1 MAGDAHLSLFG
12 APMSK
17 AGDAVAP
24 LLPVEL
30 RPSETPSASVPGAVF
45 NLATT
50 TIGAGIMSLP
60 AAVKVLGVAPALV
73 LVVAA
78 AFLADASAEFLMRYR
93 GAGGAWSYAAAMGDA
108 FGRAG
113 SAALQICVALTTA
126 GTLTVYLDI
135 IGNLCPFPFFPSPDL
150 LSCDVLSGS
159 QSEGAAHAGILQEW
173 FGEQWWT
180 ARVAA
185 QLVAVVIVIL
195 PLVLLR
201 RVDSLKFSSA
211 VSVLLAVV
219 FMCIST
225 GMALY
230 ALFQGRTQKPRLLPD
245 FAHLSS
251 FLDLFTAVP
260 IIVVAFTFHFN
271 VHPIRAELSE
281 TSDMQVAV
289 RLSVLLCSAIY
300 AAIGFFGYLLFGE
313 ATMTDILSNFD
324 RDTGSAFGSLL
335 NDVVRLSYVLH
346 LVLVFPLLFFS
357 LRINVDELLFPK
369 SSHLS
374 SDARRFTLLTTAL
387 LGSIYLGSVLIPSIW
402 TLFQFI
408 GSTTAVCI
416 SLIFPAA
423 LVLRDVEGTAK
434 RKDRLLAR
442 GMILVALITSAIAI
456 GSNIVASFQPR
467 EVRGSRR

>member
-1 MAGDAHLSLFG
+1 
-12 APMSK
+12 MSK

-30 RPSETPSASVPGAVF
+30 RPSETRPASVPGAVF

-135 IGNLCPFPFFPSPDL
+135 I
-150 LSCDVLSGS
+150 
-159 QSEGAAHAGILQEW
+159 
-173 FGEQWWT
+173 
-180 ARVAA
+180 
-185 QLVAVVIVIL
+185 
-195 PLVLLR
+195 
-201 RVDSLKFSSA
+201 DSLKFSSA

-374 SDARRFTLLTTAL
+374 SDARRFTLLTAAL
-387 LGSIYLGSVLIPSIW
+387 LGSIYLGSVLFPSIW

-434 RKDRLLAR
+434 RKDQLLAT

-467 EVRGSRR
+467 EGAFDMGGE

>member
-1 MAGDAHLSLFG
+1 
-12 APMSK
+12 MSK

-30 RPSETPSASVPGAVF
+30 RPSETRPASVPGAVF

-135 IGNLCPFPFFPSPDL
+135 IG
-150 LSCDVLSGS
+150 DVLSGS

-180 ARVAA
+180 ARAAA

-374 SDARRFTLLTTAL
+374 SDARRFTLLTAAL
-387 LGSIYLGSVLIPSIW
+387 LGSIYLGSVLFPSIW

-434 RKDRLLAR
+434 RKDQLLAT

>member
-1 MAGDAHLSLFG
+1 
-12 APMSK
+12 MSK

-135 IGNLCPFPFFPSPDL
+135 IG
-150 LSCDVLSGS
+150 DVLSGS